1 MCIVFS
7 SEPIVSKISAD
18 VIRVLRQPD
27 TVQQLA
33 AQGVD
38 VIASTPAELAAF
50 IRQDIAKYAK
60 LVKAANIQI
69 E

>member
-1 MCIVFS
+1 
-7 SEPIVSKISAD
+7 
-18 VIRVLRQPD
+18 
-27 TVQQLA
+27 
-33 AQGVD
+33 